1 MNSAA
6 ELRRFNNNQAFLQAK
21 DKITKAL
28 EDDPLGLSI
37 SQLMTIC
44 KLSIKT
50 VKEVV
55 LGTDFKSEDGVFFL
69 ANKEKIQPELV
80 NKPQEKVTKK
90 VETVTD
96 TTEKVTEKSE
106 PVTNTV
112 DKVTTLNEPVTKPE
126 KTFLQRIEEMFLFHP
141 EGVTLGEALEILE
154 CDRKKFDSQLWSF
167 KKKYFNVELK
177 EVADGIKR
185 YVPCK
190 EPKLNKVE
198 SDLPSAADLLKS
210 RISTVVTRKS
220 QLSLDVNQLKI
231 LLSEIFGLDDIQ
243 FWIDHGQLTGV
254 YLVGE
259 VKEEIR

>member
-28 EDDPLGLSI
+28 KDDPLGLSI

-55 LGTDFKSEDGVFFL
+55 MGADFKNEDGVFFL
-69 ANKEKIQPELV
+69 INQEHFQPELV
-80 NKPQEKVTKK
+80 NKPQEKVT
-90 VETVTD
+90 
-96 TTEKVTEKSE
+96 EKPE

-112 DKVTTLNEPVTKPE
+112 DKVTTLDEPVTKPE

-154 CDRKKFDSQLWSF
+154 CNRKKFDSQLWSF

-190 EPKLNKVE
+190 EPKLTEVE
-198 SDLPSAADLLKS
+198 AKLPTAADLLKS
-210 RISTVVTRKS
+210 QISTVVTRKS
-220 QLSLDVNQLKI
+220 QLSLDVNQLKV

-243 FWIDHGQLTGV
+243 FWIDHGKLTGV
-254 YLVGE
+254 YLAGE
-259 VKEEIR
+259 VKEEIFNV